1 MIGFNAVITQK
12 STFESKFDWLFSVL
26 SSLCAM
32 FHLILLYHDKPIKP
46 IKQLGI
52 SFHMK
57 MVRSHDNL
65 LSQIIIM
72 HTFEEDIIFKKP
84 NMQSECIIIS
94 FSHFYFFYKG
104 SICKTA
110 VLSCFNSV
118 DSNKWLETDNERT
131 VCDT

>member
-1 MIGFNAVITQK
+1 
-12 STFESKFDWLFSVL
+12 
-26 SSLCAM
+26 
-32 FHLILLYHDKPIKP
+32 
-46 IKQLGI
+46 
-52 SFHMK
+52 
-57 MVRSHDNL
+57 
-65 LSQIIIM
+65 M

-84 NMQSECIIIS
+84 NMQSECTIIS

-131 VCDT
+131 VCDK